1 MDKIQKGAIYAFFT
15 LTVPEVLRNHR
26 HSVRWF
32 LKTTRVGKYLVLSLF
47 TEVLRN
53 HRHSVW
59 WFRKITRVGKYL
71 VFKQIIS
78 PLKRIYQNGKI
89 DSG

>member
-26 HSVRWF
+26 HSVG
-32 LKTTRVGKYLVLSLF
+32 V
-47 TEVLRN
+47 VLRN
-53 HRHSVW
+53 HP
-59 WFRKITRVGKYL
+59 VGKYC
-71 VFKQIIS
+71 VFKQITS